1 MATPRTRTEFKEYCL
16 RRLGHPVI
24 QINIDDDQL
33 DDRVDD
39 ALAFYHDYHYDGME
53 QMYLKYQ
60 ITQEDMD
67 RRYIFCPDAV
77 NFVTGILPFD
87 QSNSS
92 VNMFDLRY
100 QLRLHDLYDFTSVSY
115 VSYEITMQH
124 IRTLNLLFSGTPQ
137 VRFNRKMNRLY
148 LDIDWTRDVS
158 VGSWVIVE
166 CYRRIEPDSRISTG
180 TVSVT
185 AASNTVVG
193 TGTSFNSELS
203 VDDEIIINGEAK
215 KIVSIAGAA
224 SLNVQSQFAA
234 TATGATLTRPGF
246 SDVWND
252 RFLKQYATA
261 KIKYQWGSNL
271 SKFAGIQMPGGVT
284 LDGVRIMQEAAE
296 EMKELEEGLINTNVL
311 PGEIM
316 MG

>member
-53 QMYLKYQ
+53 QMYLKHQ

-92 VNMFDLRY
+92 INMFDLRY

-115 VSYEITMQH
+115 VSYEMTMQH

-148 LDIDWTRDVS
+148 LDIDWTRDVN

-180 TVSVT
+180 TVSVD
-185 AASNTVVG
+185 AGSNTVIG
-193 TGTSFNSELS
+193 TGTSFDSELS

-215 KIVSIAGAA
+215 TIISIAGAA
-224 SLNVQSQFAA
+224 SLNVQSEFVT

-246 SDVWND
+246 SDVWSD

>member
-24 QINIDDDQL
+24 QINVDEDQL

-60 ITQEDMD
+60 ITQEDID

-137 VRFNRKMNRLY
+137 VRFNRKMNRLH
-148 LDIDWTRDVS
+148 LDIDWSRDVS
-158 VGSWVIVE
+158 VGSYVIVE

-185 AASNTVVG
+185 NASNTVIG
-193 TGTSFNSELS
+193 TGTTFNTELS
-203 VDDEIIINGEAK
+203 VDDEIIINGETK
-215 KIVSIAGAA
+215 KIVSIAGAT
-224 SLNVQSQFAA
+224 SLNVTPQFAS
-234 TATGATLTRPGF
+234 TTTGATLTRPGF

-311 PGEIM
+311 PAEIM

>member
-115 VSYEITMQH
+115 VSYEMTMQH

-148 LDIDWTRDVS
+148 LDIDWTRDVF

-185 AASNTVVG
+185 AASNTVIG

-215 KIVSIAGAA
+215 KIVSIAGAT
-224 SLNVQSQFAA
+224 SLNVQSQFAT

-311 PGEIM
+311 PAEIM

>member
-1 MATPRTRTEFKEYCL
+1 
-16 RRLGHPVI
+16 
-24 QINIDDDQL
+24 
-33 DDRVDD
+33 
-39 ALAFYHDYHYDGME
+39 ME

-215 KIVSIAGAA
+215 KIVSIAGAT
-224 SLNVQSQFAA
+224 SLNVQSQFAT

-311 PGEIM
+311 PAEIM

>member
-53 QMYLKYQ
+53 QMYLKHQ

-137 VRFNRKMNRLY
+137 VRFNRKMNRLH
-148 LDIDWTRDVS
+148 LDIDWTRDVN

-185 AASNTVVG
+185 AASNTVIG

-215 KIVSIAGAA
+215 KIVSIAGAT
-224 SLNVQSQFAA
+224 SLNVQSEFVT

-311 PGEIM
+311 PAEIM

>member
-1 MATPRTRTEFKEYCL
+1 MATPKTRTEFKDYCL

-148 LDIDWTRDVS
+148 LDIDWTRDVN

-180 TVSVT
+180 TVAVT
-185 AASNTVVG
+185 AASNTVIG

-203 VDDEIIINGEAK
+203 VDDEIVINGEAR

-224 SLNVQSQFAA
+224 SLNVQTAFAS

-296 EMKELEEGLINTNVL
+296 EMKELEEGLISTNVL

>member
-215 KIVSIAGAA
+215 KIVSIAGAT
-224 SLNVQSQFAA
+224 SLNVQSQFVT

-284 LDGVRIMQEAAE
+284 LDGVRIMQEAAD
-296 EMKELEEGLINTNVL
+296 EMEKLEEGLISTNVL

>member
-148 LDIDWTRDVS
+148 LDIDWTRDVF

-215 KIVSIAGAA
+215 KIVSIAGAT
-224 SLNVQSQFAA
+224 SLNVQSEFVT

-311 PGEIM
+311 PAEIM

>member
-215 KIVSIAGAA
+215 KIVSIAGAT
-224 SLNVQSQFAA
+224 SLNVQSEFVT
-234 TATGATLTRPGF
+234 TATDATLTRPGF

-311 PGEIM
+311 PAEIM

>member
-115 VSYEITMQH
+115 VSYEMTMQH

-148 LDIDWTRDVS
+148 LDIDWTRDVF

-185 AASNTVVG
+185 AASNTVIG

-215 KIVSIAGAA
+215 KIVSIAGAT
-224 SLNVQSQFAA
+224 SLNVQSEFVT

-261 KIKYQWGSNL
+261 KIKHQWGSNL

-284 LDGVRIMQEAAE
+284 LDGVRITQEAAE
-296 EMKELEEGLINTNVL
+296 EIKELEEGLINTNVL
-311 PGEIM
+311 PAEIM

>member
-53 QMYLKYQ
+53 QMYLKHQ

-137 VRFNRKMNRLY
+137 VRFNRKMNRLH
-148 LDIDWTRDVS
+148 LDIDWTRDVN

-185 AASNTVVG
+185 AASNTVIG

-311 PGEIM
+311 PAEIM

>member
-100 QLRLHDLYDFTSVSY
+100 QLRLHDLYDFNSVSY

-148 LDIDWTRDVS
+148 LDIDWTRDVN

-185 AASNTVVG
+185 AASNTVIG

-234 TATGATLTRPGF
+234 TATDATLTRPGF

>member
-60 ITQEDMD
+60 ITQEDID

-148 LDIDWTRDVS
+148 LDIDWTRDVF

-215 KIVSIAGAA
+215 KIVSIAGAT
-224 SLNVQSQFAA
+224 SLNVQSEFVT

>member
-148 LDIDWTRDVS
+148 LDIDWTRDVN

-185 AASNTVVG
+185 AASNTVIG

-215 KIVSIAGAA
+215 KIVSIAGAT
-224 SLNVQSQFAA
+224 SLNVQSEFVT

-311 PGEIM
+311 PAEIM

>member
-215 KIVSIAGAA
+215 KIVSIAGAT
-224 SLNVQSQFAA
+224 SLNVQSEFVT

-311 PGEIM
+311 PAEIM

>member
-53 QMYLKYQ
+53 QMYLKHQ

-148 LDIDWTRDVS
+148 LDIDWTRDVN

-185 AASNTVVG
+185 AASNTVIG

-215 KIVSIAGAA
+215 KIVSIAGAT
-224 SLNVQSQFAA
+224 SLNVQSEFVT

-311 PGEIM
+311 PAEIM

>member
-53 QMYLKYQ
+53 QMYLKHQ

-92 VNMFDLRY
+92 INMFDLRY

-115 VSYEITMQH
+115 VSYEMTMQH

-148 LDIDWTRDVS
+148 LDIDWTRDVN

-180 TVSVT
+180 TVSVD
-185 AASNTVVG
+185 AGSNTVIG
-193 TGTSFNSELS
+193 TGTSFDSELS

-215 KIVSIAGAA
+215 TIISIAGAA
-224 SLNVQSQFAA
+224 SLNVQSEFVT

-311 PGEIM
+311 PAEIM